1 MAKLSLIVNHRRLS
15 MEKLV
20 DYADHMITTE
30 RLLKDIKEALLRR
43 KYDEALHMSLLG
55 IAELKMA
62 YNAIKHYQELDKRLS
77 P

>member
-1 MAKLSLIVNHRRLS
+1 
-15 MEKLV
+15 
-20 DYADHMITTE
+20 
-30 RLLKDIKEALLRR
+30 
-43 KYDEALHMSLLG
+43 MSLLG